1 MNVANQLIGISSA
14 AEAQIV
20 HVAEEQ
26 SKSAEQHTTD
36 QLPLHCDRHNAGGLA
51 VVT

>member
-26 SKSAEQHTTD
+26 SKSAAQHTTD
-36 QLPLHCDRHNAGGLA
+36 QPPYIAIDITLGD
-51 VVT
+51 